1 MSEKTV
7 AFLMEHFPRILQA
20 CERKVVKGEKGAS
33 ITTHQARIL
42 DHLDD
47 EVPRSLN
54 SLATHMG
61 VTPATMSIA
70 VDKLVDK
77 GFLQRERSKDDRRK
91 ILLRLSPEGSQLR
104 EAQTLLEPER
114 VREMLALLPEA
125 EQEAG
130 VLGLVILARAADQYI
145 AKRGVAPAASDR
157 GLHLVEAD

>member
-7 AFLMEHFPRILQA
+7 AFLMEHYPRILYA
-20 CERKVVKGEKGAS
+20 CKRTMVKGESGAE
-33 ITTHQARIL
+33 ITAHQARIL

-47 EVPRSLN
+47 AIPRSLN
-54 SLATHMG
+54 SLASHLG

-70 VDKLVDK
+70 VDKLVRK
-77 GFLQRERSKDDRRK
+77 GFMRRERSKDDRRK
-91 ILLRLSPEGSQLR
+91 ILLRLTPEGAKLR
-104 EAQTLLEPER
+104 ESQTLLEPER

-145 AKRGVAPAASDR
+145 SKKGPVREPE
-157 GLHLVEAD
+157 LVLDEG

>member
-7 AFLMEHFPRILQA
+7 AFLMEHYPRILQA
-20 CERKVVKGEKGAS
+20 CQRKVVKDGHGAS
-33 ITTHQARIL
+33 ITSHQARIL

-54 SLATHMG
+54 SLASHMG

-70 VDKLVDK
+70 VEKLVAK
-77 GFLQRERSKDDRRK
+77 GFLTRERSKDDRRK
-91 ILLRLSPEGSQLR
+91 ILLRLTPEGSKLR
-104 EAQTLLEPER
+104 ETQTLLEPER

-130 VLGLVILARAADQYI
+130 VLGIVILARAADQYI
-145 AKRGVAPAASDR
+145 AKKGARADR
-157 GLHLVEAD
+157 EKVLMEAD